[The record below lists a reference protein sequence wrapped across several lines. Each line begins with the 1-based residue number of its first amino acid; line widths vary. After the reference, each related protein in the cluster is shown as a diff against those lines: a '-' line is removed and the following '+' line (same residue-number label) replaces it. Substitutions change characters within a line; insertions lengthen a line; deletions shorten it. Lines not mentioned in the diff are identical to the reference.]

1 MKKLLSLALCLALL
15 CGLAACGAADPS
27 DVAASLA
34 KAQETAAGL
43 KSAKVDMSRDMS
55 YTIVTGDDRM
65 DVTTNMDMSTE
76 TVAEPLTAYATMNLD
91 IMGIDMDIYYYI
103 RQEGDGYA
111 AYVSA
116 DGAEWTR
123 QDLPEDQIA
132 QYNAVESVEFYLSVA
147 DSFAYTGEEERD
159 GVKLYRY
166 DGELSGD
173 QLGRAV
179 ELSGMDE
186 MLSSYGAGA
195 DTVFQGSMPM
205 SIWLDAE
212 TFAPVRYEFDMSQI
226 VGGFMQG
233 VFESEGAGL
242 ENSSVSVSLDLSE
255 FDAIDSIEAPAGIE

>member
-43 KSAKVDMSRDMS
+43 KSAKVDMSMDMS

-233 VFESEGAGL
+233 VFEGAGL

>member
-1 MKKLLSLALCLALL
+1 MAQATILLDNQTYTLTAQTAETADAAAAEEPAGSAEPTATAAAEDDAEITWICNGETVDVTGIRDKLAALTAEAFTSEAPADQLEISLALDLN
-15 CGLAACGAADPS
+15 DE
-27 DVAASLA
+27 DVP
-34 KAQETAAGL
+34 Q
-43 KSAKVDMSRDMS
+43 VR
-55 YTIVTGDDRM
+55 I
-65 DVTTNMDMSTE
+65 
-76 TVAEPLTAYATMNLD
+76 
-91 IMGIDMDIYYYI
+91 
-103 RQEGDGYA
+103 Q
-111 AYVSA
+111 
-116 DGAEWTR
+116 
-123 QDLPEDQIA
+123 
-132 QYNAVESVEFYLSVA
+132 
-147 DSFAYTGEEERD
+147 
-159 GVKLYRY
+159 LYRY

>member
-1 MKKLLSLALCLALL
+1 MRRALA
-15 CGLAACGAADPS
+15 
-27 DVAASLA
+27 
-34 KAQETAAGL
+34 
-43 KSAKVDMSRDMS
+43 
-55 YTIVTGDDRM
+55 
-65 DVTTNMDMSTE
+65 
-76 TVAEPLTAYATMNLD
+76 
-91 IMGIDMDIYYYI
+91 
-103 RQEGDGYA
+103 
-111 AYVSA
+111 
-116 DGAEWTR
+116 
-123 QDLPEDQIA
+123 
-132 QYNAVESVEFYLSVA
+132 
-147 DSFAYTGEEERD
+147 
-159 GVKLYRY
+159 

>member
-1 MKKLLSLALCLALL
+1 M
-15 CGLAACGAADPS
+15 
-27 DVAASLA
+27 
-34 KAQETAAGL
+34 
-43 KSAKVDMSRDMS
+43 
-55 YTIVTGDDRM
+55 
-65 DVTTNMDMSTE
+65 
-76 TVAEPLTAYATMNLD
+76 
-91 IMGIDMDIYYYI
+91 
-103 RQEGDGYA
+103 
-111 AYVSA
+111 SA

>member
-1 MKKLLSLALCLALL
+1 MKKAAIPCALPCPALRPCRL
-15 CGLAACGAADPS
+15 RRGRPLRRRGLAR
-27 DVAASLA
+27 
-34 KAQETAAGL
+34 KAQRPRPASRAPNG
-43 KSAKVDMSRDMS
+43 DMSMDMS
-55 YTIVTGDDRM
+55 YTIVT
-65 DVTTNMDMSTE
+65 VTTHGRHYEHGHEHRDRGG
-76 TVAEPLTAYATMNLD
+76 APDRLCHHEPRHHGHRYGHLLLHPP
-91 IMGIDMDIYYYI
+91 GG
-103 RQEGDGYA
+103 RRLRCLRERRRRG
-111 AYVSA
+111 
-116 DGAEWTR
+116 WTR

-226 VGGFMQG
+226 VGGFVQG